1 MPPSPETQMSE
12 REPPLLKGGDEDD
25 GGGMASSVDAFHF
38 LLLILVPL
46 SLQFPTRLNDALNLN
61 SASHFHPISAP
72 PLLGVS

>member
-38 LLLILVPL
+38 LLLILVLP
-46 SLQFPTRLNDALNLN
+46 LQFPTRLNDALKLN

-72 PLLGVS
+72 PLGVS